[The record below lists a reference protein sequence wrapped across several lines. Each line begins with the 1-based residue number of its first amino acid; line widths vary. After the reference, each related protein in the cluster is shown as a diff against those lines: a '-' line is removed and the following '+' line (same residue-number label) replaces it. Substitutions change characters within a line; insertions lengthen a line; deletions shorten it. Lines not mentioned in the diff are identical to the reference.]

1 MGTPSLWYRFREWL
15 SVLLFPDFWEWY
27 GNMAKRNWELEEDKD
42 RLLEQLVAGEELY
55 ISRGIE
61 IVQLEAKVEA
71 FDSLGLSEK
80 VRGDELEAENEALKR
95 ENESQLEL
103 LEEARDLI
111 LRLRTKAGQAGM
123 WEIILG
129 RIDALLEEQDDE

>member
-80 VRGDELEAENEALKR
+80 VRGDELEAENAALKR
-95 ENESQLEL
+95 EIEVLRKY
-103 LEEARDLI
+103 ADHKGYCRA
-111 LRLRTKAGQAGM
+111 RLRQ
-123 WEIILG
+123 LG
-129 RIDALLEEQDDE
+129 DACVCGYTDALRTAEEQDDE